1 MKLGE
6 ILVTAGEYTLLG
18 MGTVFVVLIIIALV
32 ISCFGILK
40 KTVKAKAPEE
50 EKAPAAAA
58 AAPAASAQSSDDQ
71 LIAVIT
77 AAVAAY
83 MASEA
88 SAVPKDGEYVVRS
101 IRRATWKHTLSE

>member
-50 EKAPAAAA
+50 EKASAAA

-71 LIAVIT
+71 LIAVIS